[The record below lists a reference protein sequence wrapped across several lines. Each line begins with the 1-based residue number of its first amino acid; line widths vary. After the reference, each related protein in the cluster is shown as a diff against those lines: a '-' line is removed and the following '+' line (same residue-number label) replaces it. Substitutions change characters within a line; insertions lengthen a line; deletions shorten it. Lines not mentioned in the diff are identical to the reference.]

1 MNSKL
6 KLVEQLI
13 KEPIKVVGVTFLVT
27 FVTLVGFQYSNERAN
42 HRDRIESKITDTV
55 QRLGAFL
62 SMEKGADSKPVLS
75 MLETEEGVEYVA
87 LLDETRTI
95 VANQGD
101 LVSGRAPAA
110 SVNSKP
116 SYDYF
121 FGGMQISRPLYLD
134 GMSAGWLYIEANMN
148 QAYLATT
155 SYAAVSGLIF
165 ASVLGITIIVL
176 RKRLTRSLEPIGE
189 MANVLDKV
197 VKTGNFAFR
206 APRFPEAG
214 EQGKLV
220 DRANTVLRT
229 VEAQTVELHEKRTE
243 LANAKRLESIGL
255 LASGVANDLNNIL
268 GPLLAFPDMV
278 AKKLPKGDDEG
289 RELLSMMRES
299 ASGAAQA
306 AQDLLAMANRKAAS
320 FEMLEL
326 KPLVLK
332 CIQSQGFQCLLDNA
346 PGIRL
351 ETRLEEGLMLDG
363 SAPHLRRAILNLLT
377 NSVEAMDK
385 EGGRL
390 FVDASTQKY
399 GEGESRPSGVAPGD
413 YVVLRIRDT
422 GKGMSKEELGHM
434 FEPFFTTKAQG
445 SGSSAGLGLSVV
457 DGVAQEHGA
466 VLNVAS
472 RKGRGT
478 RVELYFVA
486 SKIAEQSKE
495 ETEGQDEKK
504 KEEESLR
511 GTERV
516 LIVDDFEVQRRLTDR
531 ILTQQ
536 GYKTKCVPSGRE
548 ALEVLAHEEFDIMVL
563 DMIMEDGFD
572 GLDTFTEVQ
581 KTAPG
586 TRCVIMT
593 GLSDSERVEEVL
605 RLGASDCLSKP
616 YTMEDLARAV
626 RRGLDSP
633 APKPIK
639 ETDVVSG

>member
-1 MNSKL
+1 MTSKL

-13 KEPIKVVGVTFLVT
+13 KEPIKVVGATFLVT
-27 FVTLVGFQYSNERAN
+27 FVALIVFQYSNDRAN
-42 HRDRIESKITDTV
+42 HRERIEARISDTA

-62 SMEKGADSKPVLS
+62 SMQKAGESKPILS
-75 MLETEEGVEYVA
+75 MLETDEGVEYVA

-101 LVSGRAPAA
+101 LISGKAPAA
-110 SVNSKP
+110 FVNSKP
-116 SYDYF
+116 TYDYF
-121 FGGMQISRPLYLD
+121 IGGMQISRPLYLD
-134 GMSAGWLYIEANMN
+134 GRPAGWLYAEANMN
-148 QAYLATT
+148 QAYFSTT

-165 ASVLGITIIVL
+165 ASVLGLTIIIL

-197 VKTGNFAFR
+197 VKTGNFGFR

-243 LANAKRLESIGL
+243 LANAKRLEAIGL

-278 AKKLPKGDDEG
+278 AKGLKKDDDEG

-351 ETRLEEGLMLDG
+351 ETRLEEGLVLDG

-377 NSVEAMDK
+377 NAVEAMDK

-399 GEGESRPSGVAPGD
+399 TEGDSRPTGVALGN

-422 GKGMSKEELGHM
+422 GKGMTKDELGHM

-445 SGSSAGLGLSVV
+445 TGTSAGLGLSVV

-478 RVELYFVA
+478 RVELYFHA
-486 SKIAEQSKE
+486 SKIADKVEDKDS
-495 ETEGQDEKK
+495 TEDATNKA
-504 KEEESLR
+504 EESLR

-548 ALEVLAHEEFDIMVL
+548 ALEVLAHEKFDIMVL

-626 RRGLDSP
+626 RRGLDAP
-633 APKPIK
+633 APRPIK
-639 ETDVVSG
+639 KTDVVSG